1 MCKMNL
7 RIFDF
12 VSKEKV
18 AEEFKKKFLFDI
30 KKNEMN
36 NYVDKLIMS
45 SYENYTTWFYDS
57 FQYYTNGIKF

>member
-1 MCKMNL
+1 MNL

-57 FQYYTNGIKF
+57 FQY